1 MRFVRLAAFVGSLV
15 LLVGTLISIVNRRDD
30 LSDEYDVRLRAASV
44 LVTNSVETAIDRAV
58 VLVEVAGPDTDPAS
72 LEVFAAPVDVCV
84 ADADD
89 SAPTCTGD
97 DLTGLDSYPEAR
109 QAAVEEGHAVAVV
122 DEPSDSVLV
131 VGDAEH
137 VVTMR
142 LPPEALVGAS
152 TGVVIDQY
160 AGDVS
165 VEVTPNADPTGNA
178 TDGVVSADGER
189 LVTTTVTDPPM
200 SSAVDVT
207 VTVDPDIG
215 ITGDGGG
222 RYLLLLALGTVLL
235 AVAGWTFL
243 AERRSLERRA
253 TTDEMTGLLNR
264 REFERQSEE
273 AMLNAD
279 RFRTGLCVMLVDLDR
294 FKVINDTRGHHVGDE
309 VLVEVARRLRSA
321 VRDTDVVGRWGGDE
335 FVILLPGLEHGTA
348 VRNSAERIGAA
359 LSGTPVVSDISITGS
374 IGAALY
380 PRHGRTFNDL
390 IRAAD
395 AAMYGAKSTGV
406 THRLA
411 DSLGA
416 DDTPTELPYEGP
428 ERRRSTPT
436 GIGSG

>member
-1 MRFVRLAAFVGSLV
+1 
-15 LLVGTLISIVNRRDD
+15 
-30 LSDEYDVRLRAASV
+30 
-44 LVTNSVETAIDRAV
+44 
-58 VLVEVAGPDTDPAS
+58 
-72 LEVFAAPVDVCV
+72 
-84 ADADD
+84 
-89 SAPTCTGD
+89 
-97 DLTGLDSYPEAR
+97 
-109 QAAVEEGHAVAVV
+109 
-122 DEPSDSVLV
+122 VLV

-142 LPPEALVGAS
+142 LPPEALVGTS